1 MHPLTRALAYLRLY
15 WRTALGA
22 LLALLLSSAS
32 GLLLPRVLQA
42 AIDSGVEARD
52 LGAAAQASLAI
63 LAVAAVRGLF
73 AFLQGYWSEAASQ
86 HVAFDL
92 RNLIY
97 EKLQRLSFSYHDR
110 AQTGQLMT
118 RVTSDVEIVRQF
130 VGLGFL
136 QLLSALVLLLGS
148 VGILLAMNWRL
159 TPAALS
165 TVLGI
170 LVSLGVFV
178 RLIQPA
184 FRRAQARLGALN
196 TVLEENIAGAR
207 LVRAFAAE
215 DSQRQRFRQ
224 ANQELLEVWL
234 RLVRAFSASFPL
246 VFLFANLGTLIVFW
260 LGGNAVI
267 KGTMTVGQLVAFN
280 TYLSMLLMP
289 LFILAGVAGGIS
301 RASASAARIFEVIDA
316 PLEVVDRP
324 GAVELPPIRG
334 EVCFEDV
341 HFRYAGA
348 QTEVLKGVSF
358 TALPGQTV
366 AILGRTGSGKS
377 TIVNLIPRFYDVT
390 AGRIKIDGDD
400 VRDVTLDSLRRQ
412 IGIVLQEPRLLSG
425 TIRENIAFGR
435 PEATMAEIE
444 AASRAAQAHD
454 FIVGF
459 PEGYDTPVGERGVR
473 LSGGQKQRIAIA
485 RALLVNPR
493 ILILDDSTSA
503 VDAGTEQRLQE
514 ALLVLLEGRTAF
526 VIAQRI
532 STVLR
537 ADKILVLD
545 DGRVADQGTHEELLA
560 RSPLYAEIV
569 CSQLVGDAVWWPGD
583 AALLSELPAGPCAA
597 LRGAD
602 PPSLTLERGED
613 R

>member
-1 MHPLTRALAYLRLY
+1 MRPLSRSLAYLTRY
-15 WRTALGA
+15 WRTASGA
-22 LLALLLSSAS
+22 FVALVMASAT
-32 GLLLPRVLQA
+32 GLLMPRVLQA
-42 AIDSGVEARD
+42 AIDAGVEARD
-52 LGAAAQASLAI
+52 LGAAGQAAAAL
-63 LAVAAVRGLF
+63 LTVAAVRGLF

-92 RNLIY
+92 RNGIY

-136 QLLSALVLLLGS
+136 QLVSALVLLVGS
-148 VGILLAMNWRL
+148 VAILLAMNWRL
-159 TPAALS
+159 ALAGLS
-165 TVLGI
+165 AVLGI
-170 LVSLGVFV
+170 LVSLSIFV
-178 RLIQPA
+178 RVIQPM
-184 FRRAQARLGALN
+184 FRQAQAKLGALN

-215 DSQRQRFRQ
+215 GSQRQRFAR
-224 ANQELLEVWL
+224 ANDELLAIWL
-234 RLVRAFSASFPL
+234 RLVRAFAASFPL

-267 KGTMTVGQLVAFN
+267 GGTMTVGQLVAFN
-280 TYLSMLLMP
+280 AYLAMLLVP
-289 LFILAGVAGGIS
+289 LFILGGVAGGIS
-301 RASASAARIFEVIDA
+301 RASASAARIFEVIDS
-316 PLEVVDRP
+316 PIEVTDRP
-324 GAVELPPIRG
+324 GAIRLPPIRG
-334 EVCFEDV
+334 EVRFENV
-341 HFRYAGA
+341 RFRYVGS

-358 TALPGQTV
+358 HVSPGQMV

-390 AGRIKIDGDD
+390 GGRITVDGVD
-400 VRDVTLDSLRRQ
+400 VRDVTLESLRCQ
-412 IGIVLQEPRLLSG
+412 IGVVLQEPILFSG
-425 TIRENIAFGR
+425 TIRENIAYGR

-444 AASRAAQAHD
+444 AASRAGQAHE
-454 FIVGF
+454 FIVAL
-459 PEGYDTPVGERGVR
+459 PEGYDSPVGERGVR

-503 VDAGTEQRLQE
+503 VDATTEMRLQE
-514 ALLVLLEGRTAF
+514 ALLALLEGRTAF

-537 ADKILVLD
+537 ADKILLLD
-545 DGRVADQGTHEELLA
+545 DGRIAGEGTHSELLA
-560 RSPLYAEIV
+560 SSPLYAEIV

-583 AALLSELPAGPCAA
+583 AALAADQTVPSCAQ
-597 LRGAD
+597 RSSQD
-602 PPSLTLERGED
+602 PQSAVTSD
-613 R
+613 RR